1 MNKMR
6 YLRIAVAAAVLAAVF
21 ACTFLHVPVGTLCA
35 LCPVSFAEVAVA
47 GGSVP
52 WALLPG
58 VLVVLAVVFLLG
70 RVFCS
75 WVCPTSL
82 LRNIF
87 GGRRPRGLTGRTGE
101 CPGCGDAAG
110 GCDGVAEVA
119 EVAGAAGPACAI
131 CAAVGE
137 NSASAAHG
145 GRAGGGSPCA
155 AVDGDAIAVAVSGLP
170 AEGEPQGADRG
181 AVADPNRFRL
191 RNSLAAQGIVLAALL
206 VISLIVHFPVF
217 CLFCP
222 IGLVFGTMF
231 AVSRLLF
238 TWQPGWELIVFPVM
252 LALELFVLRRWCSA
266 ICPLGFFFGLMAKAR
281 ERLGLLPR
289 VRVDKGTCIHGEGCE
304 VCATTCPEDIC
315 APTADGR
322 DLQDCTLCLDCREH
336 CPTRSISIGPK
347 QRG

>member
-21 ACTFLHVPVGTLCA
+21 ACTFLHVSVGTLCA
-35 LCPVSFAEVAVA
+35 LCPVGFAEVAVA

-101 CPGCGDAAG
+101 CPGCGDDADGADGIAG
-110 GCDGVAEVA
+110 EAD
-119 EVAGAAGPACAI
+119 
-131 CAAVGE
+131 
-137 NSASAAHG
+137 
-145 GRAGGGSPCA
+145 SPCA
-155 AVDGDAIAVAVSGLP
+155 ACA
-170 AEGEPQGADRG
+170 AEGAGDG
-181 AVADPNRFRL
+181 VANPNRFRL
-191 RNSLAAQGIVLAALL
+191 RNSLAAQGIVLAVLL

-222 IGLVFGTMF
+222 IGLVFGSMF

-238 TWQPGWELIVFPVM
+238 TWQPGWELIVFPAM

-304 VCATTCPEDIC
+304 VCTATCPEDIC
-315 APTADGR
+315 APTANESV
-322 DLQDCTLCLDCREH
+322 LEDCTLCLDCKEH
-336 CPTRSISIGPK
+336 CPTCSITLSLDK
-347 QRG
+347 K